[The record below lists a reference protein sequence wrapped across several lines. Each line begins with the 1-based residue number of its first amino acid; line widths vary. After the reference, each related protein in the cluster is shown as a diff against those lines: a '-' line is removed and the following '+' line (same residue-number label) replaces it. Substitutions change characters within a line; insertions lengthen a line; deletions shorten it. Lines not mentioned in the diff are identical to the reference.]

1 MLIRK
6 IFASLALIAAA
17 ATAQV
22 TYTYDKKGHL
32 TVINYGPAGTITYT
46 YDAAGHLIGRAV
58 STTPAGAAISSISPS
73 SVNAGAGTFILT
85 VNGSGF
91 ISSDVVL
98 WNGTALATTFI
109 SSTVLQATVPA
120 SLIAQQ
126 GSISIKI
133 SGSGVQSGTV
143 AFNIGASGPA
153 PANVYYF
160 AHLAFGGGWQA
171 TLTYVN
177 YSPQAVSCQTSFFS
191 PSGAPLAVPFAA
203 GTSAVRSDNLAA
215 GGDIHDQTQ
224 APAGAGLL
232 TGWAA
237 VQCTGT
243 VKASLLYRLYSGNLA
258 IGEAGVNAETAP
270 ATNFVSFA
278 QTATGIAY
286 ANPSSTEA
294 TITLT
299 VRSSSGAI
307 LGSTNVMLGANQHS
321 QGNIGPLAGLN
332 SFTGSVQVTSNVPIL
347 VLLLNAEAY
356 PVFSSLPPADVESG
370 EQATTY
376 YFSHLAFGGG
386 WQSTLT
392 YVNYSQQPVTCQTSF
407 YSDSGG
413 QLPVPF
419 SAATS
424 STRNDILA
432 AGGDIHDQTQAA
444 AASTLLTGWAKA
456 QCTGPVKA
464 SLLYRLYNGAVAKGE
479 AGVNAATVPAMEF
492 ASFAQT
498 LTGIAYANPSP
509 TQATMTI
516 TAFNATGTMLGSTQ
530 VMLAPGQHAQGNIG
544 PLLALGS
551 FTGSVQVT
559 SSVPIVALLVN
570 AEAYPVFSSLP
581 PADVPGGTAL
591 SGQAAK

>member
-1 MLIRK
+1 MRAPQ
-6 IFASLALIAAA
+6 IFAPLVLLAAA
-17 ATAQV
+17 ATGQV
-22 TYTYDKKGHL
+22 SYTYDKGGHL

-46 YDAAGHLIGRAV
+46 YDAAGHLIGRTV
-58 STTPAGAAISSISPS
+58 SATPAGPSISGISPS
-73 SVNAGAGTFILT
+73 SVSAGSGTFILT

-91 ISSDVVL
+91 TASDVVT
-98 WNGTALATTFI
+98 WNGTALATTFV

-126 GSISIKI
+126 GPVSIAV
-133 SGSGVQSGTV
+133 SGAGVQSSTV
-143 AFNIGASGPA
+143 ALNIGASGPA

-160 AHLAFGGGWQA
+160 AHLAVGGGWQA

-177 YSPQAVSCQTSFFS
+177 YSPQAVSCQTSFYS
-191 PSGAPLAVPFAA
+191 NTGAPLAVPFPA
-203 GTSAVRSDNLAA
+203 GTSAVRSDNLVA

-224 APAGAGLL
+224 ASAGAGLL
-232 TGWAA
+232 TGWAEA
-237 VQCTGT
+237 QCTGP
-243 VKASLLYRLYSGNLA
+243 VKASLLYRLYSGNVA
-258 IGEAGVNAETAP
+258 KSEAGVNAETAP
-270 ATNFVSFA
+270 ATNFASFA

-286 ANPSSTEA
+286 ANPSSTQA
-294 TITLT
+294 TVTLT
-299 VRSSSGAI
+299 VLSSSGAT
-307 LGSTNVMLGANQHS
+307 LGRANVVLGPNQHG

-347 VLLLNAEAY
+347 VLLINAEAF

-370 EQATTY
+370 AQATTY
-376 YFSHLAFGGG
+376 YFAHMAFGGG

-392 YVNYSQQPVTCQTSF
+392 YVNYSQQSVTCQTSF
-407 YSDSGG
+407 YSDSGAPL
-413 QLPVPF
+413 QAPF
-419 SAATS
+419 PEGTS
-424 STRNDILA
+424 STRTDVLA

-444 AASTLLTGWAKA
+444 AASALLTGWAKA

-464 SLLYRLYNGAVAKGE
+464 SLLYRLYNGAVAQGE
-479 AGVNAATVPAMEF
+479 AGVNAATAPATEF

-509 TQATMTI
+509 TQATIAI

-544 PLLALGS
+544 PLLKLGS

-581 PADVPGGTAL
+581 PADLPGGTAL
-591 SGQAAK
+591 SGQSGP